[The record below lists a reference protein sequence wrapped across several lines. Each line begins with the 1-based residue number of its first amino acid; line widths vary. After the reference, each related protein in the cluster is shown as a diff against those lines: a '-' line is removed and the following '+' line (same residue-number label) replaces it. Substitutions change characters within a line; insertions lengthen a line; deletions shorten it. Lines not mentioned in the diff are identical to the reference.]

1 MQPQKGQFPQQIVPG
16 VPNPPAPP
24 IKIKSGASSVTP
36 KTPSQRPVGK
46 LPKGAIEK
54 IGQGGSVKPAGQG
67 LMPDNEFKIKQPGS
81 AKAYEGWKSG
91 KLPFGGAPGIP
102 GFGAG
107 GLGMGDQIK

>member
-1 MQPQKGQFPQQIVPG
+1 MQPQQGQFQKVPG

-24 IKIKSGASSVTP
+24 IKIRSGSSSTSPNTP
-36 KTPSQRPVGK
+36 IRGSVEK
-46 LPKGAIEK
+46 LPKGAIQK
-54 IGQGGSVKPAGQG
+54 IGAGGSVKPAGKG
-67 LMPDNEFKIKQPGS
+67 LLSDSDFKIKQPAS

-102 GFGAG
+102 GFGMG